1 MAGSLEQ
8 RIETLAR
15 LIHPPEETGDAHRRQ
30 LVSEFTRRVLD
41 AMASIRR
48 SPIDPE
54 QYRYSVEKLRQE
66 SPATV
71 AAYVC
76 ALAHLEHEDE
86 AEAREILGERTG
98 DENVGLA
105 TVEKLVDTFGDGRK
119 RCPDAG

>member
-1 MAGSLEQ
+1 MGSIDRRLYALE
-8 RIETLAR
+8 R

-86 AEAREILGERTG
+86 AEAREILGGRTG
-98 DENVGLA
+98 DENMGLA
-105 TVEKLVDTFGDGRK
+105 TVAKLVDTFANGRN